1 MRLEKP
7 SIVLKFCG
15 VMVPPC
21 TSVPIAFATL
31 RLWYFG
37 AGRPLSL
44 WFGSEAGLAEAFA
57 TPVHLTDLRYYVE
70 APTGVFS
77 LTDLTLHRA
86 FAARAGMCDHPRV
99 FQLTLYL
106 SVFRHLTSQP
116 PAPQAISPVR
126 LVSSLASITSDRSTP
141 LSDAISSW

>member
-7 SIVLKFCG
+7 SIVLKFCV

-86 FAARAGMCDHPRV
+86 FAARAGMCDRPGML
-99 FQLTLYL
+99 QLTL
-106 SVFRHLTSQP
+106 
-116 PAPQAISPVR
+116 
-126 LVSSLASITSDRSTP
+126 
-141 LSDAISSW
+141 